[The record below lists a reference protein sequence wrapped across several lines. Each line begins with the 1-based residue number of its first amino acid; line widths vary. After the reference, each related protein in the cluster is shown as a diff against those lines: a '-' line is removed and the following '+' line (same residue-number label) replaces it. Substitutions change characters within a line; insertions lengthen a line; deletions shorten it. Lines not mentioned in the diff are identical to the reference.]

1 MLSKKLQKA
10 RQGLSE
16 TQAAFEGLTESL
28 SEENIQEWKRE
39 EEVALRWRGDALK
52 IYEVR
57 QEKGL

>member
-16 TQAAFEGLTESL
+16 TQAAFVGLTESL
-28 SEENIQEWKRE
+28 SEENIQEWKRQ

-52 IYEVR
+52 IYEVQ